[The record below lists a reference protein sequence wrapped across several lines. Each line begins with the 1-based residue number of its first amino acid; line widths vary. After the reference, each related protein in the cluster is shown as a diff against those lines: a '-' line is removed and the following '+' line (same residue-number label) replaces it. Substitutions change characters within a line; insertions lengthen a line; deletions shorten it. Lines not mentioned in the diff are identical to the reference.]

1 MDYQNMDFT
10 DTIAR
15 SYVSLLTNAD
25 IMNEV
30 AEKFGTQSR
39 YLKEILS
46 IYVSNRILTVKVIH
60 SDVDTAQQI
69 LECVVGYLPSIGE
82 DITKNI
88 AEHSLGLINNTS
100 YSYIN
105 LDLIDKQ
112 KEQND
117 VSEKKFMI
125 EKIKERPVN
134 KKKLLRRTLI
144 TASMAVIF
152 GLVACFTFLVL
163 EPVISNWLY
172 PEEEPQVVVFP
183 EDQDEMS
190 PEQMLAENMQREN
203 QSSQSSSAPSEV
215 MEQEQI
221 RELLSG
227 IILNLDNY
235 KQIYSALAQYV
246 AEMNRSM
253 VTVTGVS
260 SGVDWF
266 NNVNESKNQSSG
278 VIIAQNGKQLLILT
292 DYSPVKQADDIIV
305 TFNEGTQADASLKEK
320 DETIGLAVIAVELDT
335 LNEDFL
341 KNDITIATFGSSNIK
356 DIAGLPVV
364 ALGRPMGTNGSLGY
378 GIITSSASESAASDT
393 TYRILQTNIVGS
405 QNAGGVLF
413 NLQGQ
418 VIGIITNGK
427 SATDMKNMVCAYGI
441 TELKRHIEKMSNG
454 EKFAYLGLKGVGVT
468 EEANS
473 ELGVPYGAYIT
484 EVEMDSP
491 AMLAGIQQGDVI
503 TGFGERVIVS
513 FDEYTN
519 SLLSMKPGDS
529 VELTIMRQSQ
539 QEYKEMKFDIT
550 LTVLK

>member
-1 MDYQNMDFT
+1 M
-10 DTIAR
+10 
-15 SYVSLLTNAD
+15 AD
-25 IMNEV
+25 SQEN
-30 AEKFGTQSR
+30 
-39 YLKEILS
+39 
-46 IYVSNRILTVKVIH
+46 
-60 SDVDTAQQI
+60 
-69 LECVVGYLPSIGE
+69 
-82 DITKNI
+82 
-88 AEHSLGLINNTS
+88 
-100 YSYIN
+100 
-105 LDLIDKQ
+105 KQ

-190 PEQMLAENMQREN
+190 PEQMLTENMQQENQNN
-203 QSSQSSSAPSEV
+203 QSSSVSGEV

-227 IILNLDNY
+227 IILDLDNY

-253 VTVTGVS
+253 VTVTGV
-260 SGVDWF
+260 
-266 NNVNESKNQSSG
+266 SSG

-320 DETIGLAVIAVELDT
+320 DETTGLAVIAVELDT

-454 EKFAYLGLKGVGVT
+454 EKFAYLGLKGVDVT

-473 ELGVPYGAYIT
+473 ELGVPYGAYIK

-503 TGFGERVIVS
+503 TGFGERVIIS

>member
-1 MDYQNMDFT
+1 M
-10 DTIAR
+10 
-15 SYVSLLTNAD
+15 AD
-25 IMNEV
+25 SQEN
-30 AEKFGTQSR
+30 
-39 YLKEILS
+39 
-46 IYVSNRILTVKVIH
+46 
-60 SDVDTAQQI
+60 
-69 LECVVGYLPSIGE
+69 
-82 DITKNI
+82 
-88 AEHSLGLINNTS
+88 
-100 YSYIN
+100 
-105 LDLIDKQ
+105 KQ

-190 PEQMLAENMQREN
+190 PEQMLAENMQQEN

-320 DETIGLAVIAVELDT
+320 DETTGLAVIAVELDT

-341 KNDITIATFGSSNIK
+341 KNDITIATFWI
-356 DIAGLPVV
+356 
-364 ALGRPMGTNGSLGY
+364 
-378 GIITSSASESAASDT
+378 
-393 TYRILQTNIVGS
+393 
-405 QNAGGVLF
+405 F
-413 NLQGQ
+413 
-418 VIGIITNGK
+418 
-427 SATDMKNMVCAYGI
+427 
-441 TELKRHIEKMSNG
+441 
-454 EKFAYLGLKGVGVT
+454 
-468 EEANS
+468 
-473 ELGVPYGAYIT
+473 
-484 EVEMDSP
+484 
-491 AMLAGIQQGDVI
+491 
-503 TGFGERVIVS
+503 
-513 FDEYTN
+513 
-519 SLLSMKPGDS
+519 
-529 VELTIMRQSQ
+529 
-539 QEYKEMKFDIT
+539 
-550 LTVLK
+550 

>member
-1 MDYQNMDFT
+1 M
-10 DTIAR
+10 
-15 SYVSLLTNAD
+15 AD
-25 IMNEV
+25 SQEN
-30 AEKFGTQSR
+30 K
-39 YLKEILS
+39 K
-46 IYVSNRILTVKVIH
+46 
-60 SDVDTAQQI
+60 
-69 LECVVGYLPSIGE
+69 
-82 DITKNI
+82 
-88 AEHSLGLINNTS
+88 
-100 YSYIN
+100 
-105 LDLIDKQ
+105 
-112 KEQND
+112 D
-117 VSEKKFMI
+117 VSEKNFMI

-163 EPVISNWLY
+163 EPVISNLLY
-172 PEEEPQVVVFP
+172 PEEDPQVVVFP

-190 PEQMLAENMQREN
+190 PEQMLSENMQQEN
-203 QSSQSSSAPSEV
+203 QSNQSSSSVSNEV

-221 RELLSG
+221 QELLSG
-227 IILNLDNY
+227 IILDLDNY
-235 KQIYSALAQYV
+235 KQIYNALSQYV
-246 AEMNRSM
+246 AEMNRSI

-266 NNVNESKNQSSG
+266 NNVKENKNQSSG
-278 VIIAQNGKQLLILT
+278 LIIAQNGKQLLILT

-305 TFNEGTQADASLKEK
+305 TFNEGTQSDASLKEK
-320 DETIGLAVIAVELDT
+320 DETSGLAVIAVELDT

-341 KNDITIATFGSSNIK
+341 KNDITIATLGSSNIR

-364 ALGRPMGTNGSLGY
+364 ALGRPMGTNGSVGY

-418 VIGIITNGK
+418 VIGIITSGK

-454 EKFAYLGLKGVGVT
+454 EKFAYLGLRGVDVT

-503 TGFGERVIVS
+503 TGFGERVTIS

-519 SLLSMKPGDS
+519 SLLSMKPGDN

>member
-1 MDYQNMDFT
+1 M
-10 DTIAR
+10 
-15 SYVSLLTNAD
+15 AD
-25 IMNEV
+25 SQEN
-30 AEKFGTQSR
+30 
-39 YLKEILS
+39 
-46 IYVSNRILTVKVIH
+46 
-60 SDVDTAQQI
+60 
-69 LECVVGYLPSIGE
+69 
-82 DITKNI
+82 
-88 AEHSLGLINNTS
+88 
-100 YSYIN
+100 
-105 LDLIDKQ
+105 KQ

-117 VSEKKFMI
+117 VSEKNFMI

-144 TASMAVIF
+144 TVSMAVIF

-190 PEQMLAENMQREN
+190 PEQMLAENMQQEN
-203 QSSQSSSAPSEV
+203 QNSQSSSVPGEV

-227 IILNLDNY
+227 IILDLDNY
-235 KQIYSALAQYV
+235 KQIYSALTQYV

-292 DYSPVKQADDIIV
+292 DYSPVKQVDDIIV
-305 TFNEGTQADASLKEK
+305 TFNNGTQADASLKEK
-320 DETIGLAVIAVELDT
+320 DETTGLAVIAVELDT

-341 KNDITIATFGSSNIK
+341 KNDITIATLGSSNIK

-418 VIGIITNGK
+418 VIGVITNGK

-441 TELKRHIEKMSNG
+441 TELRKCRMEKNSPICVSRVWMSRR
-454 EKFAYLGLKGVGVT
+454 K
-468 EEANS
+468 
-473 ELGVPYGAYIT
+473 
-484 EVEMDSP
+484 
-491 AMLAGIQQGDVI
+491 
-503 TGFGERVIVS
+503 
-513 FDEYTN
+513 
-519 SLLSMKPGDS
+519 
-529 VELTIMRQSQ
+529 
-539 QEYKEMKFDIT
+539 
-550 LTVLK
+550 LTVNLGFLTELILKR